1 MNRIENL
8 FNESFDLIQ
17 EAVRRIERTLRT
29 LRDETLPRAI
39 NDLDNA
45 RWNDFRNQRAAVEV
59 EANNVQLR
67 FADAKDEL
75 SSTLANLESN
85 LIEAVTGQVRKD

>member
-1 MNRIENL
+1 M
-8 FNESFDLIQ
+8 IQ
-17 EAVRRIERTLRT
+17 EAVRRIERTLRM

-45 RWNDFRNQRAAVEV
+45 RWNDFRNQRAAVEQ

-75 SSTLANLESN
+75 SRTLANLESN

>member
-1 MNRIENL
+1 M
-8 FNESFDLIQ
+8 
-17 EAVRRIERTLRT
+17 

-45 RWNDFRNQRAAVEV
+45 RWNDFRNQRAAVEQ

-75 SSTLANLESN
+75 SRTLANLESN